1 MQAEIQFSLFI
12 IADNNYSTS
21 RWQIWQLSQ
30 TEEPKTEEPVL
41 RWIQGTDQG
50 MSVVLML
57 AELADGALCSALC
70 GQLRVQTK
78 NGIPQISSRAGMIKC
93 ESIFVTSYSLSED
106 CLLASLVLATV

>member
-12 IADNNYSTS
+12 IADTLLHDGKYGSFHRLKNL
-21 RWQIWQLSQ
+21 R
-30 TEEPKTEEPVL
+30 VL